1 MTKKIRNP
9 TTDFG
14 SPLAS
19 HFEKLPGFLEMLARV
34 ESYTELGSRLNEGL
48 PPSIRAHVRFA
59 SIDGQNLRFLAD
71 SSAWATKLRLLSD
84 TVVASAHRHGYPS
97 VTALAIRVRRV
108 GSSY

>member
-14 SPLAS
+14 TPLAN
-19 HFEKLPGFLEMLARV
+19 HFEKLPGFLEMLTRV
-34 ESYTELGSRLNEGL
+34 ESYTELGSRLNEDL

-71 SSAWATKLRLLSD
+71 SSAWATKLRLLSA
-84 TVVASAHRHGYPS
+84 TVIALAHSHGYPG
-97 VTALAIRVRRV
+97 VTALAVRVRRV
-108 GSSY
+108 GSIY

>member
-14 SPLAS
+14 SPLAT
-19 HFEKLPGFLEMLARV
+19 HFEKLPGFLEMLTRV
-34 ESYTELGSRLNEGL
+34 ESYTELGSRLNEDL

-71 SSAWATKLRLLSD
+71 SSAWATKLRLLSA
-84 TVVASAHRHGYPS
+84 TVIASAHRHGYPG

>member
-14 SPLAS
+14 SPLAN
-19 HFEKLPGFLEMLARV
+19 HFEKLPGFLEMLTRV
-34 ESYTELGSRLNEGL
+34 ESYTELGSRLNGGL
-48 PPSIRAHVRFA
+48 PPSIRAHVHFA

-71 SSAWATKLRLLSD
+71 SSAWATKLRLLSA
-84 TVVASAHRHGYPS
+84 TVIALAHRHGYPG